1 VLHYACGHGGIR
13 STQTRIGLVRWL
25 ERALQVRVLLTVP
38 WGLVIPLGPVTS
50 GAM

>member
-1 VLHYACGHGGIR
+1 
-13 STQTRIGLVRWL
+13 
-25 ERALQVRVLLTVP
+25 LTVP

>member
-1 VLHYACGHGGIR
+1 MR
-13 STQTRIGLVRWL
+13 SWWNQEYTDTSGAQSLEL
-25 ERALQVRVLLTVP
+25 ERALQVRVLLTAP